1 RPPMAKEKPPK
12 EASKRRKEKQRAPS
26 EQSPE
31 RITPAEQAIMD
42 VLWQR
47 APLAAA
53 DVMTALR
60 TEKDWTP
67 TTVKTLLS
75 RLVEKGVVE
84 TARDGRRFLYSPRL
98 ARAHYERSMTHS
110 FVDRLFGGRA
120 APLVAHL
127 ADAERLTDEDIA
139 ELDALLEEL
148 KNDRR

>member
-1 RPPMAKEKPPK
+1 MALQKPKRDPRSANAK
-12 EASKRRKEKQRAPS
+12 AGSASDKA
-26 EQSPE
+26 PE
-31 RITPAEQAIMD
+31 RITPAEHAIMD

-53 DVMTALR
+53 DVMEALR
-60 TEKDWTP
+60 AEKDWTS

-75 RLVEKGVVE
+75 RLVDKGIIDA
-84 TARDGRRFLYSPRL
+84 ARDGRRFLYSPRL
-98 ARAHYERSMTHS
+98 ARAHYERTMTHS

-127 ADAERLTDEDIA
+127 AEGERLTDEDIA

-148 KNDRR
+148 KNGRR

>member
-1 RPPMAKEKPPK
+1 VNKGNVA
-12 EASKRRKEKQRAPS
+12 RRGPSQR
-26 EQSPE
+26 
-31 RITPAEQAIMD
+31 
-42 VLWQR
+42 L
-47 APLAAA
+47 
-53 DVMTALR
+53 
-60 TEKDWTP
+60 
-67 TTVKTLLS
+67 
-75 RLVEKGVVE
+75 
-84 TARDGRRFLYSPRL
+84 LYSPRL

>member
-1 RPPMAKEKPPK
+1 MAKEKPPK

-98 ARAHYERSMTHS
+98 ARPPNRRSTKEWVM
-110 FVDRLFGGRA
+110 DRS
-120 APLVAHL
+120 
-127 ADAERLTDEDIA
+127 
-139 ELDALLEEL
+139 
-148 KNDRR
+148 